1 MLFCGLLTTAHIRF
15 LLFANDF
22 SRWVLVAGQS
32 PSSHSPALRAGEW
45 EEYMKVADING
56 RKSVANK
63 NFRPVPILTIQR
75 VIMGMALPPFS
86 VLLRRFWGAYGV
98 WTVP

>member
-1 MLFCGLLTTAHIRF
+1 MLFCGLLRTAHIRF
-15 LLFANDF
+15 RLFATDF

-45 EEYMKVADING
+45 EEYMTVAAIH
-56 RKSVANK
+56 RLKSVANK

-75 VIMGMALPPFS
+75 VIMD
-86 VLLRRFWGAYGV
+86 
-98 WTVP
+98 